1 MKKEIEK
8 IIFSVKTKNFVGEDI
23 DNPDRLYTFTQLK
36 DISSSLTALFITKI
50 ESIKND
56 CQPDKQRSAH
66 YKIGCLVCISKLNQV
81 IEELGKGTWNKEK
94 RIWS

>member
-56 CQPDKQRSAH
+56 CQPEEQRSPH
-66 YKIGCLVCISKLNQV
+66 YKIGCYFCISILTQV
-81 IEELGKGTWNKEK
+81 IEEMKK
-94 RIWS
+94 

>member
-8 IIFSVKTKNFVGEDI
+8 IIFSVKTKNYVGEDI

-36 DISSSLTALFITKI
+36 DISSSLTALFIAKL

-56 CQPDKQRSAH
+56 CQPEKERSAH
-66 YKIGCLVCISKLNQV
+66 YRIGCLVCISKLTQV
-81 IEELGKGTWNKEK
+81 IEEMKK
-94 RIWS
+94 